1 MNTHQIYKFQDHP
14 VRVLGTPEN
23 PLFVAADVCAVMGI
37 ANNRDA
43 IEKLD
48 ADEKADVA
56 LTDTSSN
63 GVTQRR
69 KVTAVT
75 ESGLY
80 TLILRC
86 RDAVTSGTK
95 AHAFRKW
102 VTAEVLPTIRRTGGY
117 RPPGMSALD
126 QLELMLKAAREQ
138 ERRIA
143 EVEQLAIQANSYNSS
158 NTGFLTVRAFA
169 NVRGIRLPLSKARE
183 VGQRASEF
191 CRRHGI
197 RTGRAKDELFGEVK
211 SYPVEVLDEIYP
223 SQPATGAT
231 R

>member
-1 MNTHQIYKFQDHP
+1 MNAPLSIYSFQDHP

-23 PLFVAADVCAVMGI
+23 PLFVAIDVCRILGI
-37 ANNRDA
+37 ENSRDA
-43 IEKLD
+43 AASLD
-48 ADEKADVA
+48 ADERTTVA
-56 LTDTSSN
+56 NPDGNPRAGIPHQITC
-63 GVTQRR
+63 
-69 KVTAVT
+69 VT

-80 TLILRC
+80 TLVFKSRKPE
-86 RDAVTSGTK
+86 AK
-95 AHAFRKW
+95 MFRKW
-102 VTAEVLPTIRRTGGY
+102 VTAEVLPAIRRTGSYG
-117 RPPGMSALD
+117 PPGMSALD

-169 NVRGIRLPLSKARE
+169 NVRGIKLPLSKARE

-191 CRRHGI
+191 CRCHGI
-197 RTGRAKDELFGEVK
+197 RTGSAKDELFGEVK
-211 SYPVEVLDEIYP
+211 SYPVEVLEEICP